1 MSLRINH
8 NTNSLNAHGNLRKVD
23 ERVSK
28 SLERLSS
35 GMRINSAADSPTA
48 LVASEQLRTQ
58 VASIDQAIEN
68 SESSISM
75 TQTAEGALAEVNT
88 TLVAMRQL
96 ALQSANEGSSNDAIL
111 ATNQSS
117 VASMIDSIDRAA
129 KYTQFGQRKLLD
141 GSNSVSGMT
150 TGGGLTY
157 VKASKETKSSGP
169 EGYNVLITQYAT
181 KASLTGDEPLTEE
194 MIEDGEWLFVTEG
207 GKAAI
212 YVTKPSDTVDVV
224 ITGFSSAAKE
234 AGLDVSI
241 TKTEDDSIKIEH
253 NRYGSGNFFAAS
265 SSTAGVLSEEAN
277 TLRKSANGVD
287 LQGTINGEATIG
299 RGSTITG
306 IHGNANTDGLTVGY
320 LPGRR
325 SMFPTGESSALLEER
340 DRDMAYTAETARIP
354 DGGLNVGRV
363 KVAQNALTLQIGPLR
378 EQSVELAMESIAAGS
393 LARTVEN
400 ASGFRSLAE
409 IDVTSAVKATDSLA
423 LIDAAIDQ
431 VTKMRADLGAFQNH
445 TLATNVA
452 NLRVAKEN
460 MAAAESN
467 IRDTDMAAE
476 MAEFTR
482 HNLTMQSSAAMLA
495 QANQIPKNV
504 LRLLD

>member
-1 MSLRINH
+1 M
-8 NTNSLNAHGNLRKVD
+8 
-23 ERVSK
+23 
-28 SLERLSS
+28 
-35 GMRINSAADSPTA
+35 
-48 LVASEQLRTQ
+48 
-58 VASIDQAIEN
+58 
-68 SESSISM
+68 
-75 TQTAEGALAEVNT
+75 
-88 TLVAMRQL
+88 
-96 ALQSANEGSSNDAIL
+96 
-111 ATNQSS
+111 
-117 VASMIDSIDRAA
+117 
-129 KYTQFGQRKLLD
+129 
-141 GSNSVSGMT
+141 
-150 TGGGLTY
+150 
-157 VKASKETKSSGP
+157 
-169 EGYNVLITQYAT
+169 
-181 KASLTGDEPLTEE
+181 
-194 MIEDGEWLFVTEG
+194 
-207 GKAAI
+207 
-212 YVTKPSDTVDVV
+212 
-224 ITGFSSAAKE
+224 
-234 AGLDVSI
+234 
-241 TKTEDDSIKIEH
+241 
-253 NRYGSGNFFAAS
+253 
-265 SSTAGVLSEEAN
+265 
-277 TLRKSANGVD
+277 
-287 LQGTINGEATIG
+287 QGTINGEATIG

-325 SMFPTGESSALLEER
+325 SMFPTGESSAYLEER

-393 LARTVEN
+393 LARSVEN